1 MTCNAVED
9 MISPNSTQNIIRVFS
24 ARNRTQDDRLRA
36 GEGLRLETEAGV
48 ECKEEAKL
56 KYKRGNKILLGIRPG
71 SRSSKVPGFAFSL
84 VEASLAVR
92 PRLKHR

>member
-9 MISPNSTQNIIRVFS
+9 MISPNSTQNISITNYK
-24 ARNRTQDDRLRA
+24 AYGTTLK
-36 GEGLRLETEAGV
+36 GEYGSSPPESGLKMT
-48 ECKEEAKL
+48 KEEAKL